1 MKDSIKEIPE
11 TATATHITQSISASG
26 RGELP
31 PLKHPNGKNKTQIFP
46 YDESKEVKKIF
57 TTEEKLAPI
66 TEGNATSS

>member
-11 TATATHITQSISASG
+11 TATHITQSISASG

-46 YDESKEVKKIF
+46 YDESKEVKKPF
-57 TTEEKLAPI
+57 ERKLAPI
-66 TEGNATSS
+66 NETNATLS